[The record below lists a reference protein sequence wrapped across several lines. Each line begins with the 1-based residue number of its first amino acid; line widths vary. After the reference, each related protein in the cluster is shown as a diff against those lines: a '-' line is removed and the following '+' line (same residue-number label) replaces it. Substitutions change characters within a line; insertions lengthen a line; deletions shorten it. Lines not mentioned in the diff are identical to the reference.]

1 MRELIETFA
10 ADEKILGEFYNQP
23 LSPTRSARFKR
34 FYEETQE
41 RLQATDF
48 DRLDRTGQVDTILLQ
63 NLLKNRLRQLEIEG
77 QEREALRPL
86 LPFAEAVIGLAEARQ
101 RVEELDPE
109 QAARTLQTLV
119 TQIPTEPE
127 AERTLANQAAKRTDE
142 LRESL
147 SEWFEFYNGY
157 DPLFTWW
164 CREPYQ
170 AAEQA
175 LQDYAK
181 HLREKLVG
189 IQADDNLAIIG
200 KPIGREAL
208 LAALEAEMIPY
219 TPEELIDLGK
229 QEYVWCEA
237 EMKRAAQEMGCGD
250 DWHKALERTKQDHL
264 KPGEQP
270 RFIRELTKE
279 AIRFVKDHDLM
290 TIPPLAEEVWRMRMM
305 SPERQ
310 KVNPFFL
317 GGDTIIVSF
326 PTDGMTQEEKEKSL
340 RANNRHFARATVF
353 HELIPGHHLQAYIE
367 ERNYPYRSIFYTPF
381 WTEGWALWMEF
392 LFWNLGFPK
401 TPENRVGMLFW
412 RMHRCVRIEFSLGF
426 HLGWFTPEECI
437 EMLVE
442 KVGHERGTA
451 EGEVRRSFKGD
462 YPPLYQAAY
471 MLGAMQMRAL
481 AKECLEDRAMS
492 HRQFHDAILAENN
505 IPIPVLRAV
514 LLGMPLSREF
524 DGAWRFGG

>member
-1 MRELIETFA
+1 MREQIQTFT
-10 ADEKILGEFYNQP
+10 ADEKILLEFYNQP
-23 LSPTRSARFKR
+23 LSATRHQRMRR
-34 FYEETQE
+34 FYEESLE
-41 RLQATDF
+41 AIEKLDF
-48 DRLDRTGQVDTILLQ
+48 ESLDRTAQIDYVLFK
-63 NLLKNRLRQLEIEG
+63 NLLRARLRQIEIDA
-77 QEREALRPL
+77 QEASDLKVL
-86 LPFAEAVIGLAEARQ
+86 LPFAQGILNLVEPRQKVDAIEPEICAVNLKSI
-101 RVEELDPE
+101 VD
-109 QAARTLQTLV
+109 
-119 TQIPTEPE
+119 QIPQSPTGEK
-127 AERTLANQAAKRTDE
+127 TQANLAAKRTDE
-142 LRESL
+142 FCESL
-147 SEWFEFYNGY
+147 REWFEFYNAY

-164 CREPYQ
+164 CQVPFQ
-170 AAEQA
+170 AADKA
-175 LQDYAK
+175 LEDYAK
-181 HLREKLVG
+181 HLRENLVG
-189 IQADDNLAIIG
+189 IASDDNLAIIG

-208 LAALEAEMIPY
+208 IAALEAEMIPY

-229 QEYVWCEA
+229 KEYAWCEA

-250 DWHKALERTKQDHL
+250 DWRAALELTKQDHL

-270 RFIRELTKE
+270 RFIRELTEE
-279 AIRFVKDHDLM
+279 AIQFVKDHDLM
-290 TIPPLAEEVWRMRMM
+290 TIPPLAEEVWRMKMM
-305 SPERQ
+305 SPAAQ

-326 PTDGMTQEEKEKSL
+326 PTNDMTQEEKLKSL

-392 LFWNLGFPK
+392 LFWNLGFPQ
-401 TPENRVGMLFW
+401 TPQNRVGMLFW

-426 HLGWFTPEECI
+426 HLGLFTPEECI
-437 EMLVE
+437 EMLVH
-442 KVGHERGTA
+442 KVGHEPGTA

-481 AKECLEDRAMS
+481 AKECLEEKGMT

-505 IPIPVLRAV
+505 MPIPVLRAI
-514 LLGMPLSREF
+514 LTDQPLTREF
-524 DGAWRFGG
+524 NPGWRFEG